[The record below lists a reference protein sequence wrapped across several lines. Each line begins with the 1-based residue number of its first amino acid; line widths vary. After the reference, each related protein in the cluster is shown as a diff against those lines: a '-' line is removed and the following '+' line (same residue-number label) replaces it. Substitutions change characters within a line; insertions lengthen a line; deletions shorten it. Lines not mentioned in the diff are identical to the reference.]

1 MEKINRANTIIR
13 VQPDVY
19 EELTHLVKMT
29 RRPIGE
35 ITSEALRYALD
46 NSHMVQVKA
55 YDVVFGEC
63 RRKDTEK

>member
-1 MEKINRANTIIR
+1 M
-13 VQPDVY
+13 Y

-55 YDVVFGEC
+55 YDVVFGAC
-63 RRKDTEK
+63 REKETEK

>member
-1 MEKINRANTIIR
+1 MEKINRTNTIIR

-19 EELTHLVKMT
+19 EELTHLVQMT

-46 NSHMVQVKA
+46 NSHMDQVKA

-63 RRKDTEK
+63 RRKETEK